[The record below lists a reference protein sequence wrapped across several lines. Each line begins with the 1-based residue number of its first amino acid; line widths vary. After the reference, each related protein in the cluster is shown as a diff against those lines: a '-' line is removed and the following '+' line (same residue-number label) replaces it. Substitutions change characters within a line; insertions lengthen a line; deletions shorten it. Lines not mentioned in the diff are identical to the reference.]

1 MIKHTHALNVKN
13 NRIGQQM
20 KFYKSL
26 RPFKAISF
34 DLDDTLYDN
43 HPVIKKAEADFLVYL
58 TSTYQELEQLDA
70 RKWNLYKNLLIK
82 ENPALQHDVSLWR
95 KEIIKRVMV
104 VYGIAMVNAI
114 KYAERALQK
123 FLQLR
128 SDFTVPQESI
138 LLLKELALHYPVV
151 AITNGN
157 VDIKK
162 IGLDDAF
169 QFVLKAGNGFNSKPD
184 IALFQQAALE
194 LDIAVEDLLHVG
206 DHLLTDVYGAQ
217 NNNAQAIWFNPKAKP
232 LDKAKLL
239 PTVEISDLKH
249 LLKLL

>member
-1 MIKHTHALNVKN
+1 
-13 NRIGQQM
+13 M

-43 HPVIKKAEADFLVYL
+43 YPVIKKAEDDFLIYL
-58 TSTYQELEQLDA
+58 TSTYPELEQLDK
-70 RKWNLYKNLLIK
+70 RRWDLYKKLLIK

-104 VYGIAMVNAI
+104 VYGISMINAI
-114 KYAERALQK
+114 TYAERALQK

-157 VDIKK
+157 VDIKQ

-169 QFVLKAGNGFNSKPD
+169 QFVLKAGNGMNSKPD

-194 LDIAVEDLLHVG
+194 LDITVEDLLHVG

-249 LLKLL
+249 LLKLI

>member
-13 NRIGQQM
+13 NRTGKQM

-26 RPFKAISF
+26 HPFKAISF

-43 HPVIKKAEADFLVYL
+43 HPVIKKAETDFLVYL

-70 RKWNLYKNLLIK
+70 RKLNLYKKLLIK

-104 VYGIAMVNAI
+104 VYGISMVNAI

-128 SDFTVPQESI
+128 SDFTVPPESI

-157 VDIKK
+157 VDIKQ

-169 QFVLKAGNGFNSKPD
+169 QFVLKAGNGMNSKPD
-184 IALFQQAALE
+184 IALFQQAALA

-249 LLKLL
+249 LLKLI

>member
-13 NRIGQQM
+13 NRTGKQM

-43 HPVIKKAEADFLVYL
+43 HPVIKKAEDDFLIYL
-58 TSTYQELEQLDA
+58 TSTYPELEQLDK
-70 RKWNLYKNLLIK
+70 RRWDLYKNLLIK